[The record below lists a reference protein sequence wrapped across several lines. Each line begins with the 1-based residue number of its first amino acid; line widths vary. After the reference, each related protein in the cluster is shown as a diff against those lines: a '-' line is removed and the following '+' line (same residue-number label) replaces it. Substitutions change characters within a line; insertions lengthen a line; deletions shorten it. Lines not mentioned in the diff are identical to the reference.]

1 MSSLKSKDIL
11 VRAMKTPNPNA
22 IKFIVNFSLKAQ
34 GHATFT
40 SLEECSSMPLFADM
54 FSLQGIEQI
63 YVFENQLTTTHNE
76 FPDFE
81 NFSSQMESIIK
92 TRGAAHNPEFKSP
105 GDTEEQRDL
114 SRLPAPLREVEEV
127 LDRTIRPGLQA
138 DGGDIEVLSFEE
150 NIVKIS
156 YQGACGGC
164 PSSYMG
170 TLEAIENILR
180 HELKN
185 EKLEVYPV

>member
-1 MSSLKSKDIL
+1 MSSLKSTDIL
-11 VRAMKTPNPNA
+11 VRAMRTPNPNA
-22 IKFIVNFSLKAQ
+22 IKFVVNFPLKTQ

-40 SLEECSSMPLFADM
+40 SSGECADWPLLSDI
-54 FSLQGIEQI
+54 FSLQGVKQI
-63 YVFENQLTTTHNE
+63 YIFENQLTTTHNE
-76 FPDFE
+76 SPDFE
-81 NFSSQMESIIK
+81 TLTSQMESIIK
-92 TRGAAHNPEFKSP
+92 TRGATHDPNFKT
-105 GDTEEQRDL
+105 TEEKDKKRDL

-150 NIVKIS
+150 NTIKIS